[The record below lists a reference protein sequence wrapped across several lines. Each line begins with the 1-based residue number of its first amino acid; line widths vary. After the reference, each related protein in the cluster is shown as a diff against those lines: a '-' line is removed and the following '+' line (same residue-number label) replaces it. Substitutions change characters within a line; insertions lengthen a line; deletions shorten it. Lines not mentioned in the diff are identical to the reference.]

1 MIATP
6 NCYYAKYSAHQ
17 SLARRVRRQVVVKQR
32 RPMLLEHGRCRPS
45 RKRRLLRRLLR
56 RERRGGLL
64 LMLDRRRDAAAARRR
79 LADGCSIRIGALLVS
94 RQQRIGAQLRARS
107 APTRGSSGS
116 LPAGGAE
123 STHCSRRALADAAR
137 AGGARTRP
145 SSSALG
151 REQSTHCWRLPRRR
165 SASARA
171 AARPLQEDLRSAHRA
186 KDA

>member
-64 LMLDRRRDAAAARRR
+64 LLDRRRDAAAARRR
-79 LADGCSIRIGALLVS
+79 LADGCIGALLVS

-107 APTRGSSGS
+107 APTRCSSGS
-116 LPAGGAE
+116 LPAGDTE

-151 REQSTHCWRLPRRR
+151 REQSTHCWQLPRRR
-165 SASARA
+165 SAAARA
-171 AARPLQEDLRSAHRA
+171 AARSLQEDRPPQRSQ
-186 KDA
+186 KT